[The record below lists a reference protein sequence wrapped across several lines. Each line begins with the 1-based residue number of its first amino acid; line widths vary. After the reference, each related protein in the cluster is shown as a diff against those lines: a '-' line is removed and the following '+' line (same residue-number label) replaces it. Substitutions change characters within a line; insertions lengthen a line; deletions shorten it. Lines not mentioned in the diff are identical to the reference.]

1 MLDPPLS
8 KDETLARH
16 ELALDAVAKE
26 FPSYPREL
34 IESVLFEEFK
44 RVERERC
51 TTDLFYLAH
60 DILGYSDL
68 TESIH
73 RPLCE
78 LVQSVNPL
86 IIEQRERL
94 KVNALST
101 VYTPSTTSLSSTD
114 Q

>member
-73 RPLCE
+73 RPLCQ
-78 LVQSVNPL
+78 LVESVNPL
-86 IIEQRERL
+86 IIAQRDKQRGL
-94 KVNALST
+94 PVVTLST
-101 VYTPSTTSLSSTD
+101 THAT
-114 Q
+114 